1 MFFLRL
7 IYDMHNCRHA
17 SPPFGL
23 FPEASWDI
31 VWTAETWERFI
42 ELSSKMHE
50 QVTMVLFYPRE
61 VEGVVSA
68 AVAKYFSSSLFTVWI
83 KSNETRKGGQSPCV
97 NFERVVIAQHH
108 PKLNL
113 KELVILMS
121 TCNKTMCV
129 IIIIFHH
136 VHFMSF
142 SPSPKFAIVTL
153 SL

>member
-1 MFFLRL
+1 
-7 IYDMHNCRHA
+7 MHNCRHA

-68 AVAKYFSSSLFTVWI
+68 AVAK
-83 KSNETRKGGQSPCV
+83 
-97 NFERVVIAQHH
+97 
-108 PKLNL
+108 
-113 KELVILMS
+113 
-121 TCNKTMCV
+121 
-129 IIIIFHH
+129 
-136 VHFMSF
+136 
-142 SPSPKFAIVTL
+142 
-153 SL
+153 